1 MRAAWYWLLR
11 TVAPVWAA
19 RAEIGA
25 AVLLV
30 AGWVLITAAIAQLV
44 HRTPWLFSAGLFALT
59 MFGWRFLYTIGRDG
73 LYALTRPPK
82 PPRG

>member
-1 MRAAWYWLLR
+1 MGPLIAWF
-11 TVAPVWAA
+11 APAWKV

-25 AVLLV
+25 ALLLV
-30 AGWVLITAAIAQLV
+30 AGWSLLTLGVAQLV
-44 HRTPWLFSAGLFALT
+44 HRSPWCLSAGLFAMT